1 MAMAIRRY
9 GKVKNM
15 AMHLFWSFVGPE
27 FTDQAV
33 RESMILDFAK
43 STSDYSWSDWWKWK
57 QHVSSEWNGLKRNI
71 VVW

>member
-1 MAMAIRRY
+1 MVNLPIGILAIWSMAMAIRRY

-43 STSDYSWSDWWKWK
+43 STSDYSWSD
-57 QHVSSEWNGLKRNI
+57 
-71 VVW
+71 

>member
-43 STSDYSWSDWWKWK
+43 STSDYSWSD
-57 QHVSSEWNGLKRNI
+57 
-71 VVW
+71 

>member
-1 MAMAIRRY
+1 LVNLPIGILPIWSMAMAIRRY

-43 STSDYSWSDWWKWK
+43 STSDYSWSD
-57 QHVSSEWNGLKRNI
+57 
-71 VVW
+71 